1 MRECKFC
8 FIVPIKIFNVL
19 SHHCPLQCVLAPS
32 AGRSRRS
39 QSARFMWSFGAWRN
53 CLLRQALGARQAGAG
68 GGPCHT
74 SYAQRILCRRL
85 ASLAQFI
92 LLHRCILVRISELS
106 VAFRYVASHR
116 YVRSRSSTF
125 HYIIF
130 CGIQAGALAEKRRSF
145 CMFFGAWR
153 KCLLRQALGA
163 RQAGA
168 GGGPCHRRN
177 EKLIL
182 FEFAAQKDLFHHTAF
197 R

>member
-1 MRECKFC
+1 MKSSRALL
-8 FIVPIKIFNVL
+8 P
-19 SHHCPLQCVLAPS
+19 QR
-32 AGRSRRS
+32 GRS
-39 QSARFMWSFGAWRN
+39 FHVVFGAWRK

-74 SYAQRILCRRL
+74 SSAQRILCRRL

-116 YVRSRSSTF
+116 YIRSRSLTF

-130 CGIQAGALAEKRRSF
+130 CGIQAGALAEKRGSF
-145 CMFFGAWR
+145 RMFFGAWR

-168 GGGPCHRRN
+168 GGGPCHMRGAESVPVRR
-177 EKLIL
+177 LARR
-182 FEFAAQKDLFHHTAF
+182 AALYFIAI
-197 R
+197 RNVA

>member
-1 MRECKFC
+1 MCLCPFSRALSPQRE
-8 FIVPIKIFNVL
+8 
-19 SHHCPLQCVLAPS
+19 
-32 AGRSRRS
+32 RSFH
-39 QSARFMWSFGAWRN
+39 AVFGAWRK

-74 SYAQRILCRRL
+74 SYAPRILCKRL
-85 ASLAQFI
+85 ASLVPFI
-92 LLHRCILVRISELS
+92 VWHRCILVRISELS
-106 VAFRYVASHR
+106 VAFRYVASPR
-116 YVRSRSSTF
+116 YIRSRSSTF

-182 FEFAAQKDLFHHTAF
+182 VEFAAQKDVFPRTAF